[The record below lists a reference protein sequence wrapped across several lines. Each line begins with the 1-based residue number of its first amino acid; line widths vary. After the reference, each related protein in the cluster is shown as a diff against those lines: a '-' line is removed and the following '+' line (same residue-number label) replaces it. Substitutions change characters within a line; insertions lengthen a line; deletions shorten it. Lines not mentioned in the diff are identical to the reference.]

1 MEFIDKLRVFIAVA
15 DQQSFARASEAL
27 GMYRPR
33 VSSAVTA
40 LEKEVGARLFHRTT
54 RKTTL
59 TREGTAFY
67 DQARATLTAVGDA
80 RNFFDGGSS
89 IPKGR
94 VRVDMSNSIAR
105 STIIP
110 RLRQF
115 KEAYPDVDVILGVS
129 DQQADL
135 ITEGIDCVLRLGQ
148 LGTTSMVSRVVSRV
162 RVITC
167 AAPGYLARNGEPQT
181 LEELKQHQAVMY
193 FHGKDRRVM
202 DWQYVVD
209 GIPTTVR
216 MPSSVL
222 VNDHEAYVSCAV
234 NGLGVAQMPEIGIRE
249 QLSTGALVPILQK
262 FDGGERPLSLLY
274 PARTHLPLQVR
285 AFMDWV
291 ISVFE
296 ASLASEP

>member
-1 MEFIDKLRVFIAVA
+1 MFTFNAAVQFGVTSYATAVA
-15 DQQSFARASEAL
+15 DQQSFARASESL

-33 VSSAVTA
+33 VSAAVTA

-115 KEAYPDVDVILGVS
+115 KEAYPEVDVILGVS

-162 RVITC
+162 RVVTC

-181 LEELKQHQAVMY
+181 LEALKQHQAVMY
-193 FHGKDRRVM
+193 FYGKDRRVM
-202 DWQYVVD
+202 DW
-209 GIPTTVR
+209 
-216 MPSSVL
+216 
-222 VNDHEAYVSCAV
+222 
-234 NGLGVAQMPEIGIRE
+234 
-249 QLSTGALVPILQK
+249 
-262 FDGGERPLSLLY
+262 
-274 PARTHLPLQVR
+274 
-285 AFMDWV
+285 V

-296 ASLASEP
+296 VPLASKP